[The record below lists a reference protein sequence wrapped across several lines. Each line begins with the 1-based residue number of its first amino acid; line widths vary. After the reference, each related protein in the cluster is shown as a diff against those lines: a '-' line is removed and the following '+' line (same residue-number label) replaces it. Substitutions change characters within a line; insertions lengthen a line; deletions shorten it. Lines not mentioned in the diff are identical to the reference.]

1 MPEFSILVNGQK
13 RRVDVDAGTPLLW
26 VLRDELNL
34 KGTKFSC
41 GIGIC
46 GSCTVLID
54 GKAEKSCSVSIEEA
68 EGKSITTIEGLAS
81 DKYNKLV
88 KAWLE
93 VEVSQC
99 GYCQPG
105 QILAAASLLN
115 ENPNPSDKE
124 IEEAMNE
131 VLCRCGTY
139 NRIKKAIKK
148 VIAEK

>member
-13 RRVDVDAGTPLLW
+13 KRVDVDAGTPLLW

>member
-1 MPEFSILVNGQK
+1 MPEYSIFVNGEK
-13 RRVDVDAGTPLLW
+13 KSVSVEEGTPLLW
-26 VLRDELNL
+26 VLRDSLNL

-46 GSCTVLID
+46 GTCTVLID
-54 GKAEKSCSVSIEEA
+54 GKAEKSCSVAIENVA
-68 EGKSITTIEGLAS
+68 GKSITTIEGLAS
-81 DKYNKLV
+81 DKNNKLI
-88 KAWLE
+88 KAWLD

-99 GYCQPG
+99 GYCQPA
-105 QILAAASLLN
+105 QILTATSLLN

-131 VLCRCGTY
+131 TLCRCGTY

-148 VIAEK
+148 VISEK

>member
-1 MPEFSILVNGQK
+1 MPKYSIFVNGK
-13 RRVDVDAGTPLLW
+13 TKTVEVENGTPLLW
-26 VLRDELNL
+26 VLRDNLNL
-34 KGTKFSC
+34 IGTKFGC

-54 GKAEKSCSVSIEEA
+54 GKAEKSCSVSIESV
-68 EGKSITTIEGLAS
+68 EGKSITTIEGLAE
-81 DKYNKLV
+81 NRNNPLL
-88 KAWLE
+88 KAWIE

-105 QILAAASLLN
+105 QILAAAALLN

-148 VIAEK
+148 VVAEK